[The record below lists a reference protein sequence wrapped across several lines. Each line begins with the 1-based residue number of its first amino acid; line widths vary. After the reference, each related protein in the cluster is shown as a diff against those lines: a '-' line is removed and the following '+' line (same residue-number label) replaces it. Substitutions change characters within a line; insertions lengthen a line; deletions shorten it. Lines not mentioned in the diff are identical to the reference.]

1 MADLYD
7 KSTGKLVAT
16 IPDNELKDIVFA
28 HVITSANLDFYETL
42 EGEMMLEASAIDR
55 ALHDLDTDPLLD
67 SLNRA
72 TLEKLRAAIGGDKE
86 ALEVKFKKDKV

>member
-1 MADLYD
+1 MAELYD

-28 HVITSANLDFYETL
+28 QVITSANLDFYETL
-42 EGEMMLEASAIDR
+42 EGEMMLEGSAIDR
-55 ALHDLDTDPLLD
+55 ALRDLDTDPLLD

-72 TLEKLRAAIGGDKE
+72 TLEKLRSAIGGDRE